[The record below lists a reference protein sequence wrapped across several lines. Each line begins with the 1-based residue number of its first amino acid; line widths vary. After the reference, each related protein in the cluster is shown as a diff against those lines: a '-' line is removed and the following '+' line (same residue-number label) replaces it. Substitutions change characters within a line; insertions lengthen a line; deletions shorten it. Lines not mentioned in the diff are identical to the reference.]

1 MSGSTIAQGSS
12 VFQGVVQGPLPA
24 TFVWSAGASGDWG
37 TESDW
42 SGGVVPD
49 GTSNAK
55 IVGVKTETVTVS
67 ENEAV
72 NALTINDAQATL
84 AVTNGATLS
93 VYGDFVVAAVHA
105 IDITQG
111 TLFLGGSG
119 NSILDNAKLDL
130 GGAGSGFGVL
140 NLAQS
145 LTFGPHMTLN
155 VEGGQI
161 NAGAFLD
168 NKGSMLFA
176 AGSSF
181 ASVLEAFA
189 GFTNQGTII
198 FSGQGGSGGIQSFGA
213 FDNEGGIAVINGY
226 TATLDFADISN
237 NGALP
242 VVNNGTIAVRSGA
255 HLVIDGPS
263 PLEGSG
269 SLIIGNH
276 ATLELADAVANGVH
290 FATGAVGTIC

>member
-12 VFQGVVQGPLPA
+12 VFQGVVQGPLPG
-24 TFVWSAGASGDWG
+24 TFVWRAGASGDWG

-119 NSILDNAKLDL
+119 QLHPPQRQSRIPPRRRR
-130 GGAGSGFGVL
+130 SYSFGVL
-140 NLAQS
+140 GVIS
-145 LTFGPHMTLN
+145 D
-155 VEGGQI
+155 V
-161 NAGAFLD
+161 AGR
-168 NKGSMLFA
+168 
-176 AGSSF
+176 
-181 ASVLEAFA
+181 
-189 GFTNQGTII
+189 T
-198 FSGQGGSGGIQSFGA
+198 
-213 FDNEGGIAVINGY
+213 
-226 TATLDFADISN
+226 
-237 NGALP
+237 
-242 VVNNGTIAVRSGA
+242 
-255 HLVIDGPS
+255 
-263 PLEGSG
+263 
-269 SLIIGNH
+269 
-276 ATLELADAVANGVH
+276 
-290 FATGAVGTIC
+290 

>member
-1 MSGSTIAQGSS
+1 
-12 VFQGVVQGPLPA
+12 
-24 TFVWSAGASGDWG
+24 
-37 TESDW
+37 
-42 SGGVVPD
+42 
-49 GTSNAK
+49 
-55 IVGVKTETVTVS
+55 
-67 ENEAV
+67 
-72 NALTINDAQATL
+72 
-84 AVTNGATLS
+84 
-93 VYGDFVVAAVHA
+93 
-105 IDITQG
+105 
-111 TLFLGGSG
+111 
-119 NSILDNAKLDL
+119 
-130 GGAGSGFGVL
+130 
-140 NLAQS
+140 
-145 LTFGPHMTLN
+145 
-155 VEGGQI
+155 
-161 NAGAFLD
+161 
-168 NKGSMLFA
+168 MLFA

-189 GFTNQGTII
+189 GFTNQGTIV

-255 HLVIDGPS
+255 HLIIDGPS

-290 FATGAVGTIC
+290 FATGAVGTLQLDVAAGAAFTGTVFGLALGDAIDFTDSIITSTAVDGNNILTVTLEGGQTVTIQLAGHLPTGTSFQTQADGHGGQELVVAHGPLPPPVTHLGRRHDR